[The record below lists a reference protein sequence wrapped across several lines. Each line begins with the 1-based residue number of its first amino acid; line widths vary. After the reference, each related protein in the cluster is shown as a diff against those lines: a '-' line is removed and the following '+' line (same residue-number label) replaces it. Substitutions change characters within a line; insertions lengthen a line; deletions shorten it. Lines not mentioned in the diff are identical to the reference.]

1 MRKLEA
7 CPLGC
12 VSDSPVPEQF
22 YSLVRPELVSGR
34 SSRLPYGCTFI
45 LVG

>member
-12 VSDSPVPEQF
+12 VSYGPVPEQF

-34 SSRLPYGCTFI
+34 SFRFPYGCTFI
-45 LVG
+45 FVG